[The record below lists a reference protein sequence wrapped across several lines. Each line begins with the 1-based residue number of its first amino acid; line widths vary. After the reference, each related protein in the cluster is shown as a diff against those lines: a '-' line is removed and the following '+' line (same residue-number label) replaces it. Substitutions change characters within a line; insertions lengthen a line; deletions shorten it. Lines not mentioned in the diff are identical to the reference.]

1 MRLTTSF
8 PVCSSAEHNGWDSE
22 LWLPYNSQSM
32 SWLTQDIGLIKV
44 PGHCVSILTNENYFF
59 TLEKLLRYGGGTK
72 KQ

>member
-1 MRLTTSF
+1 MRLITSF

-22 LWLPYNSQSM
+22 LWLSHNSQSYV
-32 SWLTQDIGLIKV
+32 LADLIEV
-44 PGHCVSILTNENYFF
+44 PDHCVSIPANENFVL